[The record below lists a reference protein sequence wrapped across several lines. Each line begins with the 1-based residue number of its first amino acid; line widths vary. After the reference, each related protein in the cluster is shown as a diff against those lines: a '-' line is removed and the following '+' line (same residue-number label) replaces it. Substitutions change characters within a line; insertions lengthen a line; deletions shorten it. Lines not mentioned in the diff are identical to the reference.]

1 MIYWLFKRVFRRGF
15 KSRRGILGMGHI
27 EDLARSGTAAWAMAQ
42 EKARLDYLSAKE
54 RYERRPS
61 WRAFQQTVE
70 CLLQLHS
77 TNAIVQSL
85 INEHVLTQ
93 LSFPATRAHPQ
104 DARKVA

>member
-15 KSRRGILGMGHI
+15 KSRRGILGLGQI

-42 EKARLDYLSAKE
+42 EKARLDYMSAKE

-77 TNAIVQSL
+77 TNALIQSL
-85 INEHVLTQ
+85 INEHLLAQ
-93 LSFPATRAHPQ
+93 LSSPAASAHPH
-104 DARKVA
+104 ASRKVA